1 MHNARVMATPK
12 PGEIRCPTCH
22 RSTPPAAFCTQCG
35 SAIPSDARIR
45 PRGMDRDE
53 LQDRIR
59 ARRSGG
65 DPYRRGG
72 SADDPGGGYQRFEPD
87 PTDAG
92 ATSRVDR
99 RAGRRADYFDEES
112 AAGAS
117 VEEVARPA
125 RPDLTRDR
133 DDWDRPAAA
142 AGAAAGAAV
151 GPAASPATSDTW
163 TPTPDEE
170 GAAYEPTPLRT
181 DHYVEPAYDDEAE
194 AYPYEYDE
202 WQEPERRSSGAGAF
216 AILGFLALGVL
227 ALLGG
232 AVLAGVFGDDD
243 PGVAVGSPSPS
254 LTASLAPIESEP
266 PSTEPSAAASADPDP
281 SDQPSATGDPV
292 VFDDGATFEV
302 QACATNEM
310 SFGGCAQQA
319 ELISGGAF
327 VAWVGFRGASG
338 SDTLLLVL
346 RQDGA
351 AVADSEFVL
360 GNPPFN
366 CRTDCTGYA
375 RQGFTGLPPGEY
387 TVELLRNGEPAHE
400 ISIGVD

>member
-1 MHNARVMATPK
+1 MATPK

-35 SAIPSDARIR
+35 SAIPADARAR

-72 SADDPGGGYQRFEPD
+72 SSDQGYERFEPD
-87 PTDAG
+87 PYDAN
-92 ATSRVDR
+92 AR
-99 RAGRRADYFDEES
+99 RAPGEQEPRADHFDEAAAS
-112 AAGAS
+112 AARDADRA
-117 VEEVARPA
+117 EQP

-133 DDWDRPAAA
+133 DDWAGPIA
-142 AGAAAGAAV
+142 AGAAGAAV
-151 GPAASPATSDTW
+151 GGSAAAA
-163 TPTPDEE
+163 DEPSIDQPS
-170 GAAYEPTPLRT
+170 GAEPPAYEPEAPPAQA
-181 DHYVEPAYDDEAE
+181 YEPQYAPEYYDDEAG
-194 AYPYEYDE
+194 AYPYEYDDWE
-202 WQEPERRSSGAGAF
+202 EKRPRSSGAGAF

-232 AVLAGVFGDDD
+232 AVLAGVFSDD
-243 PGVAVGSPSPS
+243 PGVAQESPTPS
-254 LTASLAPIESEP
+254 LSASLAPEVSEA
-266 PSTEPSAAASADPDP
+266 PSVAPSVGGSAEPAGSEAPLP
-281 SDQPSATGDPV
+281 TGEPV
-292 VFDDGATFEV
+292 VFDDGAVFEV
-302 QACATNEM
+302 QACASNEM
-310 SFGGCAQQA
+310 SFSGCAQQA
-319 ELISGGAF
+319 EFVSGGSF
-327 VAWVGFRGASG
+327 VAWIGFSGASG
-338 SDTLLLVL
+338 DDTLLLVL

-360 GNPPFN
+360 GNQPFG
-366 CRTDCTGYA
+366 CTSDCTGYA

-387 TVELLRNGEPAHE
+387 TVELLRNGEPAHA

>member
-1 MHNARVMATPK
+1 MATPK

-53 LQDRIR
+53 LQERIR

-65 DPYRRGG
+65 DPYRRGAG
-72 SADDPGGGYQRFEPD
+72 AADDASAGYQRFEPD
-87 PTDAG
+87 PTDVG
-92 ATSRVDR
+92 AARRAEGRTDR
-99 RAGRRADYFDEES
+99 RAEYFDERAAAAS
-112 AAGAS
+112 APPPR
-117 VEEVARPA
+117 VEE

-133 DDWDRPAAA
+133 DEWGAPAAA
-142 AGAAAGAAV
+142 GTAAA
-151 GPAASPATSDTW
+151 ASEAW
-163 TPTPDEE
+163 TPAPDEE
-170 GAAYEPTPLRT
+170 GAAYSPEPPRT
-181 DHYVEPAYDDEAE
+181 DNYAEPDYDDDAAE
-194 AYPYEYDE
+194 YPYEYEYDA

-232 AVLAGVFGDDD
+232 AVLAGVFGGD
-243 PGVAVGSPSPS
+243 PGVALESPTPS
-254 LTASLAPIESEP
+254 LTASLTPEVSSA
-266 PSTEPSAAASADPDP
+266 PSAAPSIDASGEPVSSLEPMP
-281 SDQPSATGDPV
+281 SGDPV
-292 VFDDGATFEV
+292 VFDDGASFQV

-310 SFGGCAQQA
+310 SFDGCAQQA
-319 ELISGGAF
+319 EFFSGGAF
-327 VAWVGFRGASG
+327 VAWVGFSRASG
-338 SDTLLLVL
+338 DDTLLLVL

-360 GNPPFN
+360 GDPPFSCGN
-366 CRTDCTGYA
+366 PCTGYA

-387 TVELLRNGEPAHE
+387 TVELLRNGEPAHG
-400 ISIGVD
+400 IRIGVD

>member
-1 MHNARVMATPK
+1 MHNASVMATPK

-72 SADDPGGGYQRFEPD
+72 SADDASSGYQRFEPE
-87 PTDAG
+87 PTDVG
-92 ATSRVDR
+92 AASRPDR
-99 RAGRRADYFDEES
+99 RGGRREDYFDE
-112 AAGAS
+112 
-117 VEEVARPA
+117 
-125 RPDLTRDR
+125 
-133 DDWDRPAAA
+133 AA
-142 AGAAAGAAV
+142 AGAAAGAA
-151 GPAASPATSDTW
+151 GRAEGRADLTRDRDEWGHPPAASPTAAAAPAPHTASEAW

-170 GAAYEPTPLRT
+170 GAAYDPEPLRT
-181 DHYVEPAYDDEAE
+181 DNYVEPDYDDGAGDD
-194 AYPYEYDE
+194 PYEYDE
-202 WQEPERRSSGAGAF
+202 WHEPERRTSGAGAF

-232 AVLAGVFGDDD
+232 AVLAGVFGGGD
-243 PGVAVGSPSPS
+243 PGIGEASPSPS
-254 LTASLAPIESEP
+254 LTASLAPAASEA
-266 PSTEPSAAASADPDP
+266 PSAAASADASADPDP
-281 SDQPSATGDPV
+281 SDQPVATGEPV
-292 VFDDGATFEV
+292 VFDDGASFEV

-310 SFGGCAQQA
+310 TFDGCAQEA
-319 ELISGGAF
+319 EFFSGGAF
-327 VAWVGFRGASG
+327 VAWVGFSGASG
-338 SDTLLLVL
+338 NDTVLLVL

-360 GNPPFN
+360 GNAPFG
-366 CRTDCTGYA
+366 CTQDCTGYA

-387 TVELLRNGEPAHE
+387 TIDLLRNGEPAHV

>member
-1 MHNARVMATPK
+1 MATPK

-35 SAIPSDARIR
+35 SAIPADARAR

-72 SADDPGGGYQRFEPD
+72 SSDQGYERFEPD
-87 PTDAG
+87 PTDAN
-92 ATSRVDR
+92 VR
-99 RAGRRADYFDEES
+99 RAPGQQEPRTDHFDES
-112 AAGAS
+112 AAAA
-117 VEEVARPA
+117 ARDAERAEGP
-125 RPDLTRDR
+125 RPDLTRDH
-133 DDWDRPAAA
+133 DDWAPA
-142 AGAAAGAAV
+142 AGAAAAGGYAGAASAE
-151 GPAASPATSDTW
+151 PSIDQPPRAEP
-163 TPTPDEE
+163 P
-170 GAAYEPTPLRT
+170 AYEPPAAPAET
-181 DHYVEPAYDDEAE
+181 HEPQYAPEYYDDEAG

-202 WQEPERRSSGAGAF
+202 WEERQPRSSGAGAF

-232 AVLAGVFGDDD
+232 AVLAGVFSDD
-243 PGVAVGSPSPS
+243 PGTALESPTPS
-254 LTASLAPIESEP
+254 LSASLAPVVSAAPSTAPSVAASAEPAASDAP
-266 PSTEPSAAASADPDP
+266 PSTGE
-281 SDQPSATGDPV
+281 PV
-292 VFDDGATFEV
+292 VFDDGAVFEV

-310 SFGGCAQQA
+310 SFSGCAQQA
-319 ELISGGAF
+319 EFVSGGSF
-327 VAWVGFRGASG
+327 FAWIGFSGAG
-338 SDTLLLVL
+338 GDDTLLLVL

-360 GNPPFN
+360 GNQPFG
-366 CRTDCTGYA
+366 CTSDCTGYA

-387 TVELLRNGEPAHE
+387 TVELLRNGEPAHA

>member
-1 MHNARVMATPK
+1 MATPK

-72 SADDPGGGYQRFEPD
+72 AAEEAPGYERYEPD
-87 PTDAG
+87 PADA
-92 ATSRVDR
+92 AAASRRTPHGD
-99 RAGRRADYFDEES
+99 ARRADYFDDD
-112 AAGAS
+112 AVRA
-117 VEEVARPA
+117 PA
-125 RPDLTRDR
+125 PERADLTRDR
-133 DDWDRPAAA
+133 DEWERPAAGSAAAA
-142 AGAAAGAAV
+142 AGSGAAA
-151 GPAASPATSDTW
+151 SESW
-163 TPTPDEE
+163 TPAPDED
-170 GAAYEPTPLRT
+170 GAIYEPEPLRP
-181 DHYVEPAYDDEAE
+181 DNYVEPEYEDGE
-194 AYPYEYDE
+194 YPYEYDE
-202 WQEPERRSSGAGAF
+202 WQEPERRGSGAGAF

-232 AVLAGVFGDDD
+232 AVLAGVFSGDD
-243 PGVAVGSPSPS
+243 GVADATPSPS
-254 LTASLAPIESEP
+254 LVASLAPEVSVA
-266 PSTEPSAAASADPDP
+266 PSVAPSVDASADPDP
-281 SDQPSATGDPV
+281 SDNPVASGDPV
-292 VFDDGATFEV
+292 VFGDGAVFEV
-302 QACATNEM
+302 QVCASNEM
-310 SFGGCAQQA
+310 SFDGCAQQA
-319 ELISGGAF
+319 EFVSGGGF
-327 VAWVGFRGASG
+327 VTWIGFSQASA

-351 AVADSEFVL
+351 AVGDAEFQL
-360 GNPPFN
+360 GPTFN
-366 CRTDCTGYA
+366 CDDPCTGYA

-387 TVELLRNGEPAHE
+387 TIELLRNGEPAHA

>member
-1 MHNARVMATPK
+1 MATPK

-72 SADDPGGGYQRFEPD
+72 AAADSSSGYERYEPD

-92 ATSRVDR
+92 AASRVDR
-99 RAGRRADYFDEES
+99 RAGRRADYFDEEAAP
-112 AAGAS
+112 AAGEATAR
-117 VEEVARPA
+117 EE
-125 RPDLTRDR
+125 RPDLTRER
-133 DDWDRPAAA
+133 DDWGRPAAA
-142 AGAAAGAAV
+142 GSAAA
-151 GPAASPATSDTW
+151 AASQADSEAW
-163 TPTPDEE
+163 TPAPDEE
-170 GAAYEPTPLRT
+170 GATYDPEPVRS
-181 DHYVEPAYDDEAE
+181 DNYVDPEYDDA
-194 AYPYEYDE
+194 ADYPYEYDE
-202 WQEPERRSSGAGAF
+202 WQEPERRTSGAGAF

-243 PGVAVGSPSPS
+243 GVANASPTPS
-254 LTASLAPIESEP
+254 LTASLAPVESAA
-266 PSTEPSAAASADPDP
+266 PSVAASADASAAPDP
-281 SDQPSATGDPV
+281 SDQPIATGEPV
-292 VFDDGATFEV
+292 AFDDGATFEV

-310 SFGGCAQQA
+310 DFDGCAQEA
-319 ELISGGAF
+319 EFFTGGSF
-327 VAWVGFRGASG
+327 VAWVGFTRAAE
-338 SDTLLLVL
+338 SDRILLVL

-360 GNPPFN
+360 SDPPFS
-366 CRTDCTGYA
+366 CTSERPCTGYA

-387 TVELLRNGEPAHE
+387 TVELLRNGEPAHA